1 MVSMKVNSPMR
12 VPAGGVAPGV
22 RCALMRG
29 RSPERPEEVVPT
41 IRKAST
47 PPTAGPILMD
57 VLLSE

>member
-1 MVSMKVNSPMR
+1 MR

-47 PPTAGPILMD
+47 PPTAGPFLMD